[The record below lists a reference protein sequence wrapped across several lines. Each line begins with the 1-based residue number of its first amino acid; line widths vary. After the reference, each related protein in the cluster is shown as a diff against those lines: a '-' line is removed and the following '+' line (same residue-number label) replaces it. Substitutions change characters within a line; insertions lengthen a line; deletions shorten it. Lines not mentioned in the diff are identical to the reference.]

1 MEAQISNLLS
11 QNTRTKSVL
20 IGLAIFLA
28 GAGGIAVGLHF
39 WTLFPNIP
47 AINWVLAVLF
57 GIATLCLLIWL
68 PLARLPLR
76 AVWPLTTIG
85 VVYAAVGF
93 WWGPPG
99 IACCVVLGCVAAGIE
114 GRLRRHRH
122 RKP

>member
-1 MEAQISNLLS
+1 MEAQIFNPLS
-11 QNTRTKSVL
+11 QSTRTKSVL
-20 IGLAIFLA
+20 IGVAIILA
-28 GAGGIAVGLHF
+28 GAGGIAVGLHL
-39 WTLFPNIP
+39 WTLFPNKP

-68 PLARLPLR
+68 LLARLPLR

-99 IACCVVLGCVAAGIE
+99 IVGAGVILSIAR
-114 GRLRRHRH
+114 G
-122 RKP
+122 